1 MRFKTLIVALA
12 CSSLLAACA
21 STGTTGS
28 INPGGGGT
36 GGGGT
41 GGGGTGGGGTGGGGT
56 GGGGTGGGGTGG
68 DGIQLR
74 GLATK
79 FDKAENGMPSVPG
92 VPTLYE
98 TPTADFTSDDTP
110 VTRTASAIAASL
122 LLEGP
127 QATGGKATISTSAKF
142 ANGQDVAGTNGAWG
156 QTIPTADGDT
166 ETYYL
171 RTGDAS
177 PGDKIRIVSRDEDGD
192 SKDDFFAVD
201 QHSGGADVRLAQET
215 VGIYYGGDFAP
226 ASALT
231 GKTTATYSRKA
242 GTHDAGVVRI
252 TTGSGL
258 ADASPTLYKGDVSLT
273 ADFNTARV
281 NGRIDNIDRIAGMGR
296 TNFDVV
302 LEDATIS
309 GVHYDNGKVR
319 LVQTG
324 TNTDTATIGNSAFIG
339 SFMGKDAERTAGVF
353 QATGQMDGKQAFV
366 SGRFAADEVK

>member
-1 MRFKTLIVALA
+1 MVRE
-12 CSSLLAACA
+12 
-21 STGTTGS
+21 GYGS
-28 INPGGGGT
+28 PGYFLKARAGNRGGN
-36 GGGGT
+36 
-41 GGGGTGGGGTGGGGT
+41 
-56 GGGGTGGGGTGG
+56 
-68 DGIQLR
+68 LR
-74 GLATK
+74 GRRQRLPVLAWRKDQRGAADAPDPVFHAIAIDDAVPLRGHGPGLQRIDHET
-79 FDKAENGMPSVPG
+79 FQEIAARSFRIMWSAALPEFQDVPSV
-92 VPTLYE
+92 
-98 TPTADFTSDDTP
+98 
-110 VTRTASAIAASL
+110 
-122 LLEGP
+122 
-127 QATGGKATISTSAKF
+127 
-142 ANGQDVAGTNGAWG
+142 VAWL
-156 QTIPTADGDT
+156 D
-166 ETYYL
+166 
-171 RTGDAS
+171 R
-177 PGDKIRIVSRDEDGD
+177 V
-192 SKDDFFAVD
+192 DDFFVRMLEAPFGIDEGHGGKDEVLDTFGSGSGDLEGDDGPRVVPRHRKARDFEGVHQFERGRGPAFDRRPFRRQRIGIAKSD
-201 QHSGGADVRLAQET
+201 QHSGGSDVRLAQET